1 MRAGPVRLSLAGGRS
16 KEEEMEKTTSSN
28 EPRTYEKPTVES
40 EEVFETLALACAK
53 ADTQCA
59 PPVGVAALQS

>member
-1 MRAGPVRLSLAGGRS
+1 MESS
-16 KEEEMEKTTSSN
+16 TSCKETPE
-28 EPRTYEKPTVES
+28 YEKPAVES
-40 EEVFETLALACAK
+40 EEVFETLALACTK

>member
-1 MRAGPVRLSLAGGRS
+1 MENPTSS
-16 KEEEMEKTTSSN
+16 KEAPE
-28 EPRTYEKPTVES
+28 YEKPTVES

-59 PPVGVAALQS
+59 PPVGVPAVQS